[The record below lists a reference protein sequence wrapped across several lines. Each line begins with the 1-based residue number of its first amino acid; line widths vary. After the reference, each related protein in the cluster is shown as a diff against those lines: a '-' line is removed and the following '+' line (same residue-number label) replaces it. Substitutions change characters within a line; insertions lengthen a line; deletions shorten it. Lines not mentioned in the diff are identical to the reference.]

1 MINDNSIVGLV
12 TDLKMLPGN
21 HVWSTELPAETTE
34 NNFNLKLNAFTK
46 TALILQFP
54 STVNAIDI
62 LEMIAW

>member
-1 MINDNSIVGLV
+1 
-12 TDLKMLPGN
+12 MLPEN

-34 NNFNLKLNAFTK
+34 NNFNLELNAFTK

-54 STVNAIDI
+54 GTVNAIDI